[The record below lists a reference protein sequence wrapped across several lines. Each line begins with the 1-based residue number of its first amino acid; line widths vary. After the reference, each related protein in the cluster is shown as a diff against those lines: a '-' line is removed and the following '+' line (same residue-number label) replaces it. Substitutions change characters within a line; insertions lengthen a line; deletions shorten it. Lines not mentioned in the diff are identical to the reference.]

1 MNDDFVMKKTTQIE
15 VVSVNENE
23 DGTMSVTFDMDQE
36 SVIAFAKVG
45 LLKVLI
51 DAAKDVL
58 NEEVDDNVGC

>member
-1 MNDDFVMKKTTQIE
+1 
-15 VVSVNENE
+15 
-23 DGTMSVTFDMDQE
+23 MSVTFDMDQE